1 MATKFSSEEKYLI
14 SLKLPISKLIQQN
27 GPINFS
33 AKKKDPFNELVNIVI
48 SQFISTKAAAGIKKK
63 MLISLNEKKFSTHSF
78 QKLSIQEI
86 KDLGLS
92 TNKAKSIKELEKYF
106 LSQTTKNSIFKL
118 SKTDRE
124 KELLNIFGIGP
135 WSVEMFE
142 MFCARDLNIFSPG
155 DAALREAMK
164 TLNMVDSKDFQEY
177 TQYAEKWNPYKT
189 IACLHLWHFIEN

>member
-1 MATKFSSEEKYLI
+1 MCI
-14 SLKLPISKLIQQN
+14 R
-27 GPINFS
+27 
-33 AKKKDPFNELVNIVI
+33 
-48 SQFISTKAAAGIKKK
+48 
-63 MLISLNEKKFSTHSF
+63 
-78 QKLSIQEI
+78 
-86 KDLGLS
+86 
-92 TNKAKSIKELEKYF
+92 
-106 LSQTTKNSIFKL
+106 
-118 SKTDRE
+118 DRD
-124 KELLNIFGIGP
+124 LLNISGIGP

>member
-1 MATKFSSEEKYLI
+1 MAKKFSSEEEYLI

-63 MLISLNEKKFSTHSF
+63 MLISLNEKKFSIRSF

-106 LSQTTKNSIFKL
+106 SSQSTKNSFFKF
-118 SKTDRE
+118 SKKNQWRNWL
-124 KELLNIFGIGP
+124 KILELGQGGLERLEFFFPQI
-135 WSVEMFE
+135 
-142 MFCARDLNIFSPG
+142 
-155 DAALREAMK
+155 
-164 TLNMVDSKDFQEY
+164 
-177 TQYAEKWNPYKT
+177 
-189 IACLHLWHFIEN
+189 